1 MSTNFRWTQGN
12 GGSWVKRMVRNK
24 TSCWIRR
31 KGPGECARFFPC
43 LSLAGYCLLN
53 WGPGWLACS
62 RFVLWNQASNLG
74 RVPDQGGNGAGWHT
88 WSQVLGLGSS

>member
-31 KGPGECARFFPC
+31 KGPGEGGYRTREETVPAGIRGARFW
-43 LSLAGYCLLN
+43 A
-53 WGPGWLACS
+53 
-62 RFVLWNQASNLG
+62 
-74 RVPDQGGNGAGWHT
+74 
-88 WSQVLGLGSS
+88 